1 MAYRLEAGLCNLLT
15 KIDLRTMTH
24 FKYTPWTTDST
35 STFDIL
41 FKDFFNA
48 SSTFVS
54 PIDQKIGHPVDIYE
68 TKEGLQRA
76 REKGVKLGSRDPEK
90 SVKLMNIASVK
101 AKKEFRSKMNPIINE
116 LRKNGCKTLKSF
128 ADRLNEMKM
137 FTRTGKKWTPGSI
150 NNLIYNQ

>member
-1 MAYRLEAGLCNLLT
+1 MVDDIVSCFECEVKENIIHHHVVPRSLGGKKTIPLCQSCHDKVHRLKRFRNISISNL
-15 KIDLRTMTH
+15 
-24 FKYTPWTTDST
+24 
-35 STFDIL
+35 
-41 FKDFFNA
+41 
-48 SSTFVS
+48 
-54 PIDQKIGHPVDIYE
+54 